1 MMAMITEYRHRR
13 PRPTNM
19 RGIQG
24 LLQSIYIEI
33 KVSEF
38 IAGGTPTTSSID
50 DLVGSSSIRISLFG
64 SPQ

>member
-1 MMAMITEYRHRR
+1 MMAMITEYRHRL

-19 RGIQG
+19 CGIQV

-50 DLVGSSSIRISLFG
+50 DLVGSFSYGIAVE
-64 SPQ
+64 